1 MRTCSSCSLCC
12 KLLPIE
18 TDELTKP
25 AGVWC
30 RNKELG
36 GCAIYATRPHG
47 CSGFVCLWLAG
58 RAAEHWRPDRSRMVL
73 SGDGVKLSVHV
84 DAGARGRWMEQPF
97 KADIELW
104 TAQLNRLG
112 GRLVVFDGNRATV
125 FEAGQLV
132 EMAEQPS
139 GNYEVIA

>member
-1 MRTCSSCSLCC
+1 
-12 KLLPIE
+12 
-18 TDELTKP
+18 
-25 AGVWC
+25 
-30 RNKELG
+30 
-36 GCAIYATRPHG
+36 
-47 CSGFVCLWLAG
+47 
-58 RAAEHWRPDRSRMVL
+58 MVL